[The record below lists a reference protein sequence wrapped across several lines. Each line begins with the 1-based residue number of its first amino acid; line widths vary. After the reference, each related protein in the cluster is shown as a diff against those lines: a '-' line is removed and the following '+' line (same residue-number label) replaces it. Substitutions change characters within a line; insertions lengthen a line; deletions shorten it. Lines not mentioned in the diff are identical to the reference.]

1 MCYNIITMKKNLW
14 FWLYFI
20 AAILLAIYFASR
32 FFMARMGYG
41 PTAIIRTAGITPS
54 EASDRIKLAIGDL
67 SGTHTYTKKLAHIN
81 ETLKQ
86 KMPTIEK
93 SAVRRLPNGNL
104 AIKVNFYKAVAEI
117 TNGVYYYPL
126 SDKGECIETPSETRG
141 AGTVVFHGECIKKCT
156 EKPKENCEEK
166 TSEECKPKTIT
177 FRGNEITNTGKISEK
192 CEQNTIIFRS
202 DDVPDEIGEI
212 TKAAHNLIGDLDYLE
227 WIDGRRWNLVT
238 LGGITI
244 MLPENDPITAIGNVV
259 MLDKKHNILSKDIK
273 VIDMRDN
280 TRILVK

>member
-1 MCYNIITMKKNLW
+1 
-14 FWLYFI
+14 
-20 AAILLAIYFASR
+20 
-32 FFMARMGYG
+32 MARMGYG
-41 PTAIIRTAGITPS
+41 PTAIIRTANITPS

-81 ETLKQ
+81 ENLKQ

-141 AGTVVFHGECIKKCT
+141 AGTVVFRGECKTECT
-156 EKPKENCEEK
+156 EKPKENCEGKKSKECEPK
-166 TSEECKPKTIT
+166 ILVLPNNNKSE
-177 FRGNEITNTGKISEK
+177 ISEK
-192 CEQNTIIFRS
+192 CQPNTAVLRGR
-202 DDVPDEIGEI
+202 VPNEIGEI

-244 MLPENDPITAIGNVV
+244 MLPENDPISAIGNIV

-273 VIDMRDN
+273 VIDMRDD

>member
-1 MCYNIITMKKNLW
+1 MKRNLW

-20 AAILLAIYFASR
+20 AAILLAIYFAAR
-32 FFMARMGYG
+32 IIMARMGYG
-41 PTAIIRTAGITPS
+41 PTAMIRHISISAETTNRNLLSSIENNIGIQ
-54 EASDRIKLAIGDL
+54 
-67 SGTHTYTKKLAHIN
+67 SGTHTYTKKLEHIN
-81 ETLKQ
+81 TQLKQ
-86 KMPTIEK
+86 KIPNIEK

-126 SDKGECIETPSETRG
+126 SDKGECIETPSETRS
-141 AGTVVFHGECIKKCT
+141 AGSIVFHGECITECK
-156 EKPKENCEEK
+156 EKPKENCEGKKSKECEPK
-166 TSEECKPKTIT
+166 ILVLPNNDKSE
-177 FRGNEITNTGKISEK
+177 ISEK
-192 CEQNTIIFRS
+192 CQPNTAVLRGR
-202 DDVPDEIGEI
+202 VPNEIGEI

-244 MLPENDPITAIGNVV
+244 MLPENNPISAIGNIV

-273 VIDMRDN
+273 VIDMRDD